1 MTERDDVTARGE
13 QATKHLPGVISALG
27 ELGSGAVITEQGLC
41 ALFGR
46 HGSSVKRAVERGEL
60 PPPIR
65 LFGQN
70 SWTAG
75 VLIRHFEHRLSEAAD
90 KAERVAQDVSRKM
103 IELSP

>member
-1 MTERDDVTARGE
+1 MTDDVTSEE
-13 QATKHLPGVISALG
+13 QPTRMPGVIAALG
-27 ELGSGAVITEQGLC
+27 ELGPGAVIMEDGLC
-41 ALFGR
+41 ALFDR

-75 VLIRHFEHRLSEAAD
+75 VLIRHLEGRLQEAAE
-90 KAERVAQDVSRKM
+90 KAEKDSQDVSRKM
-103 IELSP
+103 IELST

>member
-1 MTERDDVTARGE
+1 MTDDVTSEE
-13 QATKHLPGVISALG
+13 QPTRMPGVIAALG

-41 ALFGR
+41 ALFDR
-46 HGSSVKRAVERGEL
+46 HGTSVKRAVDRGEL

-75 VLIRHFEHRLSEAAD
+75 VLIRHLESRLQDAAEQ
-90 KAERVAQDVSRKM
+90 AERDAHDVASKM